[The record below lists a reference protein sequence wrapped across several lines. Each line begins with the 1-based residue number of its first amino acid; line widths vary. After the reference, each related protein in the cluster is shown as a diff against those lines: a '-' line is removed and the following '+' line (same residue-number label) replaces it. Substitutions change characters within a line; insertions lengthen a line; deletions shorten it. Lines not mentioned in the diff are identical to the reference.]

1 MKKLKR
7 RVLVA
12 DDHPVVCKALSRIIN
27 RQTDL
32 TCCGISENAKSTVV
46 AINEHLPDLVLLD
59 LHFKDGN
66 VIGLIKSLL
75 QKNPELRVLVL
86 SQDESQV
93 TAEKILKAGGR
104 GYVSKLA
111 TVNEILTAIRTV
123 LAGKIY
129 LNENRD
135 VPSHGNNGGATSSK
149 LDGAISRLSK
159 REFEVL
165 QLLGS
170 GTRTKSIANELNLS
184 IKTIETYREHLKEK
198 LHLKNSTE
206 LIHFAICWKERQ
218 SPSAF

>member
-12 DDHPVVCKALSRIIN
+12 DDHPVECKALSRIIN
-27 RQTDL
+27 RQADL
-32 TCCGISENAKSTVV
+32 TCCGISENVKSMVV
-46 AINEHLPDLVLLD
+46 AINECLPDLVLLD
-59 LHFKDGN
+59 LNFKDGDG
-66 VIGLIKSLL
+66 VGLVKSLL
-75 QKNPELRVLVL
+75 QKNPEFRVLVL
-86 SQDESQV
+86 YQDESLA

-111 TVNEILTAIRTV
+111 TVNEILIAIRSV

-129 LNENRD
+129 LNEKRGFPAHMN
-135 VPSHGNNGGATSSK
+135 VAGVTSSK

-170 GTRTKSIANELNLS
+170 GTRTKNIANELNLS

-198 LHLKNSTE
+198 LHLRNSTE
-206 LIHFAICWKERQ
+206 LIHFAICWKEGQ